1 MRVDE
6 GFQQPR
12 FPQEHPYTSD
22 AVLSG
27 LLKRIIPAEL
37 RGTFDRELTRLGDVL
52 VEEIRPISPLVQ
64 APTLTQ
70 YNEWGQRVDDLR
82 TSEGWR
88 KLEEFAVREGY
99 NAVAYERK
107 YGEHSRAYMFA
118 RTMVMTGDCHVIMC
132 PMGMTDGS
140 TRSKSLSF
148 TVLLELFG
156 TDAMKKELLPH
167 FLSHDPKVAYL
178 SGQWMTE
185 KPGGSDVSLTET
197 RATPTERI
205 ESDLGDPYILE
216 GFKWFSSAAEGNMSV
231 ALARTGEVSQGSRGL
246 SLFVVP
252 LRMNQYPSPLSNGVH
267 MHRLKQKVGTH
278 GVPTAELSLNGT
290 RAWRVG
296 PLNQGVKAITPVLN
310 ITRIHSAIHSIGSM
324 QRALS
329 IARSYAAV
337 RSVNSGRTLLKDDAL
352 HVSTLADLSVLY
364 RALVHLTFGGV
375 HLLGK
380 TECGTATAEESA
392 RLRLL
397 TPTIKGFAA
406 ERAASALEECM
417 AALGGQG
424 YMEEVG
430 IGRLIRDAMVEK
442 IWEGTINIL
451 ALDLSRAVKKEP
463 EAIAHWCQWARKVI
477 AGGSAAFG
485 QDLSA
490 AVGTLAAT
498 VEKLPAMFRAS
509 VANPSLPRIV
519 MNYFGTASSALYL
532 LEHATWSRTTGERSR
547 DVDAEAFRRWM
558 ASGDLT
564 LFESRIADIERDGGS
579 RTAIDQALV
588 YGPGAGKARL

>member
-1 MRVDE
+1 MRVEE
-6 GFQQPR
+6 GFQQSP
-12 FPQEHPYTSD
+12 FTLEHPYTSD

-27 LLKRIIPAEL
+27 LLNRILPAEL
-37 RGTFDRELTRLGDVL
+37 QGTFDRELTRLGDVL
-52 VEEIRPISPLVQ
+52 VQEIRPIGPLVQ
-64 APTLTQ
+64 PPTLTQ

-88 KLEEFAVREGY
+88 KLEEFALREGY

-107 YGEHSRAYMFA
+107 YGEYSRTYMFA

-140 TRSKSLSF
+140 TRI
-148 TVLLELFG
+148 LELFG

-167 FLSHDPKVAYL
+167 FLSHDPKEAYL

-197 RATPTERI
+197 RATPTERVA
-205 ESDLGDPYILE
+205 SDLGEPYILE

-252 LRMNQYPSPLSNGVH
+252 LRLKQFPTPLSNGIY

-310 ITRIHSAIHSIGSM
+310 ITRIHSAIHSIGSL

-329 IARSYAAV
+329 IARSYAEV
-337 RSVNSGRTLLKDDAL
+337 RSINSGRTLLKDDAL

-380 TECGTATAEESA
+380 SECGTATAEESA

-406 ERAASALEECM
+406 ERTASALEECM

-424 YMEEVG
+424 YMEEAG

-463 EAIAHWCQWARKVI
+463 EAIEHWCQWARKVI
-477 AGGSAAFG
+477 AGGKAALG
-485 QDLSA
+485 NDLSDTI
-490 AVGTLAAT
+490 GRLAAT
-498 VEKLPAMFRAS
+498 VEKLPGFFRAS
-509 VANPSLPRIV
+509 VANPSLPRV
-519 MNYFGTASSALYL
+519 VLNYFGTASSALNL
-532 LEHATWSRTTGERSR
+532 LEHAAWARTTGAPSR

-558 ASGDLT
+558 ASGDLA
-564 LFESRIADIERDGGS
+564 LFETRIADIERDGAK
-579 RTAIDQALV
+579 RAALDQALV
-588 YGPGAGKARL
+588 YGAGAGKAKL